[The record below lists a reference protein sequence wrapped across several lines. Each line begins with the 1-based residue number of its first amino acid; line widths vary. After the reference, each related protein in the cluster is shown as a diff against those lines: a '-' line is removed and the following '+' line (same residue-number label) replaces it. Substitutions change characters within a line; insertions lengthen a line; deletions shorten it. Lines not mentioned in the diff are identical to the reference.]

1 MLGWT
6 LNDFVYLLAYGMDAK
21 VAWQTEWQLPPQGLV
36 KLDPDVITSVSI
48 QKSFENKNSNHSQEN
63 FGKLYKFNQS
73 DKGYFI

>member
-1 MLGWT
+1 MEWTPRLLGRQNGSYHHRGWR
-6 LNDFVYLLAYGMDAK
+6 
-21 VAWQTEWQLPPQGLV
+21 QV